1 MNVGDFV
8 RAAKFPSNWQ
18 EKHLQ
23 DYIDKRLKQLGY
35 TTETE
40 VWCGENCGRADI
52 VADPPMPPKQELSEV
67 GEEAE
72 PNYPGDIIEVKK
84 KLTREDIFQARG
96 QAESYQKLIKSSVE
110 GKLRNITV
118 IGMAPT
124 DSEEYRKASV
134 AKKLCLQSGIDVI
147 FINEEE
153 IFYPSYARVSVS
165 VEQPSWQLDTAAP
178 GREQNTSSKTDNY
191 TSKEEECI
199 LNLDYPF
206 GKLYIKY
213 KRANHY
219 INDIARGIGNFLKQI
234 LTITKLLIKT
244 IKFIIKI
251 ITSIYLFFKRL
262 TRKRYKSY
270 KKNQI
275 SKYLK
280 YMWIGFGIFYL
291 FVASI
296 EISSRFKL
304 LNQTQI
310 IRRK

>member
-1 MNVGDFV
+1 MNVNDFV
-8 RAAKFPSNWQ
+8 RAANFPSNWQ

-23 DYIDKRLKQLGY
+23 DYIERRLKQLGY

-52 VADPPMPPKQELSEV
+52 VADPPMPKQELSEV

-72 PNYPGDIIEVKK
+72 PNKPIYPGDIIEVKK

-118 IGMAPT
+118 IGMAPI
-124 DSEEYRKASV
+124 DPEEYRRASV
-134 AKKLCLQSGIDVI
+134 AKKLCIQSGIDVI
-147 FINEEE
+147 FVNEEE
-153 IFYPSYARVSVS
+153 IFYPSYARVSVG
-165 VEQPSWQLDTAAP
+165 VEQSWQPEPERGQA
-178 GREQNTSSKTDNY
+178 NKTDNY
-191 TSKEEECI
+191 ELEEECI
-199 LNLDYPF
+199 LNLNYPF

-213 KRANHY
+213 NRANHY
-219 INDIARGIGNFLKQI
+219 INDVARGISNFAQQVLAIAKSI
-234 LTITKLLIKT
+234 IKS
-244 IKFIIKI
+244 IKFFIKI
-251 ITSIYLFFKRL
+251 IVSIYLFFKRL
-262 TRKRYKSY
+262 TRKKYKSY
-270 KKNQI
+270 KKNQV

-296 EISSRFKL
+296 ELSSKFRF

-310 IRRK
+310 IRKSK

>member
-1 MNVGDFV
+1 MNVNDFV
-8 RAAKFPSNWQ
+8 RLAEFPSNWQ

-23 DYIDKRLKQLGY
+23 DYINKRLIHLGY
-35 TTETE
+35 KTEPE

-52 VADPPMPPKQELSEV
+52 VADLPDKPD
-67 GEEAE
+67 
-72 PNYPGDIIEVKK
+72 YPGDLIEVKRW
-84 KLTREDIFQARG
+84 LTREDIFQARG
-96 QAESYQKLIKSSVE
+96 QAESYQKLIKSNVE

-124 DSEEYRKASV
+124 DPEEYRKASV
-134 AKKLCLQSGIDVI
+134 AKKLCIQSGIDVI
-147 FINEEE
+147 FVNEEE
-153 IFYPSYARVSVS
+153 IFYPSYARVSVG
-165 VEQPSWQLDTAAP
+165 VEQTWQPDIAAP
-178 GREQNTSSKTDNY
+178 GREQSTSSKTDNY
-191 TSKEEECI
+191 VSKEKECI

-206 GKLYIKY
+206 GKLYIRY

-219 INDIARGIGNFLKQI
+219 INDVARGISNFSKQI
-234 LTITKLLIKT
+234 LDIARLIIKT
-244 IKFIIKI
+244 IKIIIKI
-251 ITSIYLFFKRL
+251 IILIYLFFKQL

-291 FVASI
+291 FIASI

-304 LNQTQI
+304 SNQTQI

>member
-1 MNVGDFV
+1 MNANDFV
-8 RAAKFPSNWQ
+8 RLAKFPANWK
-18 EKHLQ
+18 EAHLQ
-23 DYIDKRLKQLGY
+23 EYIDRRLIQLSY
-35 TTETE
+35 KTETE

-52 VADPPMPPKQELSEV
+52 VADPPNKPD
-67 GEEAE
+67 
-72 PNYPGDIIEVKK
+72 YPGDVIEVKK
-84 KLTREDIFQARG
+84 WLTREDIFQARG

-124 DSEEYRKASV
+124 DPEEYRKASV

-147 FINEEE
+147 FVNEEE
-153 IFYPSYARVSVS
+153 IFYPSYARVSVGVG
-165 VEQPSWQLDTAAP
+165 VEQSWQP
-178 GREQNTSSKTDNY
+178 EPEREQVNKTNNY
-191 TSKEEECI
+191 ELKEEECI

-219 INDIARGIGNFLKQI
+219 INDVARGISNFSKQI
-234 LTITKLLIKT
+234 LSIARLIIKT

-262 TRKRYKSY
+262 TRKKYKSY

-280 YMWIGFGIFYL
+280 YMWIAFGVFYL
-291 FVASI
+291 FMASV
-296 EISSRFKL
+296 EFSSRFRF

-310 IRRK
+310 IRKSK